1 MCVVVVIY
9 TVQLDHSVPLPN
21 IQTRADAQM
30 SFYRLGVRQ
39 THQSK
44 GCMITSVHAHSNCQI
59 FGGQEHEAGEL
70 EVLSNFLNVDGLPHV
85 EVVEHMHMEIH
96 SSR

>member
-1 MCVVVVIY
+1 MCVVVVIC
-9 TVQLDHSVPLPN
+9 TAQLDHRVPLPN
-21 IQTRADAQM
+21 IQTRGDAQM

-44 GCMITSVHAHSNCQI
+44 GCMTTSVHAHSNYQI
-59 FGGQEHEAGEL
+59 FGGQEHEAEEL
-70 EVLSNFLNVDGLPHV
+70 EGLSNFLNVDVSPQ
-85 EVVEHMHMEIH
+85 VEHMHMEIH